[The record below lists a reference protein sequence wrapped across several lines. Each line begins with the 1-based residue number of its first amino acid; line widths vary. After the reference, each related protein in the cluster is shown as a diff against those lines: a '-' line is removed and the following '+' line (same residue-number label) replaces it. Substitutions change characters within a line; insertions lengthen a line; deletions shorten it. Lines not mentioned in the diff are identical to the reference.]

1 MSSLPIFDIA
11 GSALSAQSLRMNTLA
26 SNMANADSISGD
38 PATVYR
44 AREPVFSTFS
54 VGADESL
61 LGVQAKTME
70 MSTAEPIKRFE
81 PGNPLADKQGYV
93 YAPSIDPVAQ
103 MVNLIS
109 ASRGYQAGVE
119 MITTAKELAVA
130 TLAMGR

>member
-54 VGADESL
+54 VGADASL
-61 LGVQAKTME
+61 LGVQAKTIE
-70 MSTAEPIKRFE
+70 TSTAAPIKRFE
-81 PGNPLADKQGYV
+81 PGNPLADKEGYV